1 MDIKT
6 EDIKKLREETG
17 AGVVDCKKALKEAE
31 GDYEKAI
38 EVIKEKG
45 VAIAKKK
52 SDRETGAGIIESYIH
67 GNRVGVLLELRCE
80 TDFVVK
86 SDPFQKLAHELAMQ
100 IASMNPEDP
109 EDLLE
114 QEYVKDPEK
123 KVEELI
129 TETITEVGENINVKR
144 FCRYEL

>member
-17 AGVVDCKKALKEAE
+17 AGVVDCKKALQEAE
-31 GDYEKAI
+31 GDYDKAV
-38 EVIKEKG
+38 ELIKEKG

-86 SDPFQKLAHELAMQ
+86 SDPFQELAHELAMQ

-129 TETITEVGENINVKR
+129 TETITEVGENINVNR

>member
-31 GDYEKAI
+31 GDYDKAV

-52 SDRETGAGIIESYIH
+52 SDRETGAGAIKSYIH
-67 GNRVGVLLELRCE
+67 GNRVGALLELRCE
-80 TDFVVK
+80 TDFVTK
-86 SDPFQKLAHELAMQ
+86 SEPFQELAHEIAMQ

-109 EDLLE
+109 EELLE
-114 QEYVKDPEK
+114 QEYIKDPEK
-123 KVEELI
+123 TIEDLI
-129 TETITEVGENINVKR
+129 TETITEVGENISVKR

>member
-17 AGVVDCKKALKEAE
+17 AGVVDCKKALQEAE
-31 GDYEKAI
+31 GDYDKAL

-67 GNRVGVLLELRCE
+67 GNRAGVLLELRCE

-86 SDPFQKLAHELAMQ
+86 SDPFQDLAHELAMQ
-100 IASMNPEDP
+100 IVSMNPEDP
-109 EDLLE
+109 EELLE

-123 KVEELI
+123 TIEELI